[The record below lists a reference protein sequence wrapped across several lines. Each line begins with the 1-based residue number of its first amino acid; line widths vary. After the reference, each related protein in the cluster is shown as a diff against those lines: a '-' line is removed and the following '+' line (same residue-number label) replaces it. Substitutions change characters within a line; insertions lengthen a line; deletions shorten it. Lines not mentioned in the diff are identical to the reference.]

1 MGLGFPGGSDS
12 KESACNVGTWVWSL
26 GWKYPLEEEMA
37 EEPGGLQSMGLQRI
51 LKYDWATKHSTMGS
65 WAEVM
70 AKGMNIYMKK
80 TLTTASTYNLKIS

>member
-1 MGLGFPGGSDS
+1 
-12 KESACNVGTWVWSL
+12 
-26 GWKYPLEEEMA
+26 MA

-51 LKYDWATKHSTMGS
+51 LKYDWVTKHSTMGS

-80 TLTTASTYNLKIS
+80 TQTTASTYNLKIS